1 MIKIKSELVNQS
13 GFKSTTSVLEIT
25 NYTLSQTV
33 NLTTGNTMPP
43 MAHTGKN
50 INVNYS
56 IYKSITDKNNGASP
70 FQPSNFPFNYHFQI
84 NEEDDVN
91 ESLIYNLV
99 IDRLNNDGYTTEFI

>member
-1 MIKIKSELVNQS
+1 MIKIKSELVSSS

-25 NYTLSQTV
+25 NYTMSQTV
-33 NLTTGNTMPP
+33 NLVTGSTMPP
-43 MAHTGKN
+43 MANTGKN

-56 IYKSITDKNNGASP
+56 IFKSVTDKNNGATP

-84 NEEDDVN
+84 EDEEVVS

-99 IDRLNNDGYTTEFI
+99 KNKLDNDGYTTEFI